1 MNKKYLTALL
11 LLISFVLASCTQEI
25 IENETPQ
32 TLITPQGEFPASA
45 FEEGF
50 VRIYVDEDFNVADMD
65 SLPGMK
71 VTRTFPYSGK
81 FEKRTHEAGLDRWYD
96 VRFDAST
103 STLTKAGVTFKN
115 VKGVLEV
122 EYQPKI
128 DNSEF
133 SRIVAADNS
142 QLPEVRTNDYSYPF
156 DDPYLSGQW
165 HYINTGS
172 IESHSKGCDI
182 NVENVWRYIST
193 GSDNVIVAVLDEG
206 VEATHPDLAA
216 NIWEDPERS
225 GSHGYNFCTDS
236 YTINPGNHGTHVAG
250 TISAVN
256 NNGIGVSGIA
266 GGDSKAGVKGVRIMS
281 CQIISGTT
289 SGNSPA
295 AMKWAADHGAV
306 ISQNSWS
313 YVGIN
318 YVPQSMADAIDYF
331 NDYAG
336 IDENGNQT
344 GPMAGGIV
352 IFAAG
357 NEATDY
363 TSPAVYEGVIAV
375 TATDAKFTMAPY
387 SNYGDWV
394 DLSAPGGIDE
404 TGSKVLSTIT
414 DGQYGYTYGTSM
426 ACPHVSGIAALLVS
440 KFGGPGFTRSM
451 LWNKLLANV
460 RDISSYNP
468 GIKMGHG
475 FADAYAAITSTS
487 SGTPP
492 EPVTDLTVN
501 GVSSNTITFTLSVTA
516 DKDEGKAA
524 GVIIHC
530 NSAKGNKTT
539 QAKADGLSVGDKM
552 TVKVSGLE
560 FTTDYVCYCEAY
572 DNSGSHSESSNFVKA
587 TTGENHAPVIKTD
600 DNLNFTIKNH
610 ESKKLTFHL
619 SDPDGHSFSYVLET
633 DNEAE
638 YGSPEYTGST
648 VTVIIP
654 GPSSKPGTY
663 QSNFAVYDEYMMCT
677 RMQYNYTILENH
689 APALIGQ
696 PDNYVFNDTTE
707 VVEYDLRDFFTDED
721 GESLTYKIVST
732 GDKCITVNGSSSN
745 IQISTLKFGSTTLVV
760 TATDGLGKSA
770 SYTQQ
775 ILVRDGSYKFDVYP
789 TTVTD
794 GTLQVRT
801 TESGTVR
808 IVIAASTGAV
818 IYDETTTC
826 GPFEPKAIDIS
837 KFAGGVYSVTVDN
850 GTETTTRNIVKL

>member
-1 MNKKYLTALL
+1 MNKKFLTTLL
-11 LLISFVLASCTQEI
+11 FLLSLIIASCTQEV
-25 IENETPQ
+25 IESDNPQ
-32 TLITPQGEFPASA
+32 TLITPQGEYPASA

-96 VRFDAST
+96 VRFDAS
-103 STLTKAGVTFKN
+103 SANLTKAGVTFKK

-133 SRIVAADNS
+133 SKFVAIDPS
-142 QLPEVRTNDYSYPF
+142 QLPIVKSSEESYPF
-156 DDPYLSGQW
+156 DDPYLPDQW
-165 HYINTGS
+165 HYINPGS
-172 IESHSKGCDI
+172 KEKKIKGCDI
-182 NVENVWRYIST
+182 NVENVWKYIT
-193 GSDNVIVAVLDEG
+193 AGTDNVIVAVLDEG
-206 VEATHPDLAA
+206 VESTHPDLAA

-236 YTINPGNHGTHVAG
+236 YVINPGDHGTHVAG

-266 GGDSKAGVKGVRIMS
+266 GGDSKAGIKGVKIMS
-281 CQIISGTT
+281 CQIISGSS

-313 YVGIN
+313 YVGID

-336 IDENGNQT
+336 IDENGYQT

-363 TSPAVYEGVIAV
+363 ASPSVYEGVIAV
-375 TATDAKFTMAPY
+375 AATDGKFTLTSY

-394 DLSAPGGIDE
+394 DISAPGGIDE
-404 TGSKVLSTIT
+404 TGCKVLSTMT
-414 DGQYGYTYGTSM
+414 GGQYGYAYGTSM

-440 KFGGPGFTRSM
+440 KLGGPGFTRSM

-468 GIKMGHG
+468 GAKMGHG

-487 SGTPP
+487 GGTPP
-492 EPVTDLTVN
+492 DPVTDLAVKEIASTTV
-501 GVSSNTITFTLSVTA
+501 TFTLSVTA

-524 GVIIHC
+524 GFIIHC
-530 NSAKGNKTT
+530 NSSKGNKTT

-552 TVKVSGLE
+552 TIKVSGLE
-560 FTTDYVCYCEAY
+560 PTTDYVCYCEAY
-572 DNSGSHSESSNFVKA
+572 DKSGCFSESSNIVKA
-587 TTGENHAPVIKTD
+587 TTGENHAPVITTD

-633 DNEAE
+633 ENEAE
-638 YGSPEYTGST
+638 YGTPEHTGST
-648 VTVIIP
+648 VTVTIP

-663 QSNFAVYDEYMMCT
+663 QSCIAVYDEYMMCT
-677 RMQYNYTILENH
+677 KMQYNYTVLENH

-696 PDNYVFNDTTE
+696 PDNYVFNDTTG
-707 VVEYDLRDFFTDED
+707 VAEYDLRDFFTDED

-745 IQISTLKFGSTTLVV
+745 IQISPLKFGSTSLEVS
-760 TATDGLGKSA
+760 ATDGLGKSVY
-770 SYTQQ
+770 YTQK
-775 ILVRDGSYKFDVYP
+775 ILVRDGSYRFDVYP

-794 GTLQVRT
+794 GKLQVRT
-801 TESGTVR
+801 PESGTFR
-808 IVIAASTGAV
+808 IVIAASTGAI

-826 GPFEPKAIDIS
+826 GPFEPKSIDIS
-837 KFAGGVYSVTVDN
+837 KFAGGVYSVMVDN
-850 GTETTTRNIVKL
+850 GNETTTRNIVKL